1 MEQKEEEGTVLRNF
15 SQAGQDVFVSL
26 TLDRKQ
32 GGLFVDLGAGHPQT
46 YSNTFGL
53 EKFAGWRG
61 ILADIETVEQ
71 LKAERDPR
79 NLFYGNALDPKL
91 MADILT
97 LADANEG
104 TLDYLSLDLEP
115 PESTLAALYGLPL
128 DQMTFAIATVEHDLY
143 RGKQSIKFAIEGI
156 LQGYGYRRVA
166 ENVRMIAKNESG
178 YLLVPVEDWWVHP
191 SLVDVHRASEVAA
204 DVRREQEIRLLEIIE
219 RLNAEEANG

>member
-1 MEQKEEEGTVLRNF
+1 MKEEEGTALRNY
-15 SQAGQDVFVSL
+15 SQAGQDVFVAL
-26 TLDRKQ
+26 VLDRKRD
-32 GGLFVDLGAGHPQT
+32 GLFVDLGAGDPQQ
-46 YSNTFGL
+46 YSNTFAL
-53 EKFAGWRG
+53 EKICGWRG

-79 NLFYGNALDPKL
+79 NLFYGNALDPQL
-91 MADILT
+91 MADIAT
-97 LADANEG
+97 LADSNDG
-104 TLDYLSLDLEP
+104 MIDYLSLDLEP
-115 PESTLAALYGLPL
+115 PESTLAALCGLPL
-128 DQMTFAIATVEHDLY
+128 DEMAFTVATVEHDLY
-143 RGKQSIKFAIEGI
+143 RGKQSIKFAMEGI

-219 RLNAEEANG
+219 RLKAEEA

>member
-26 TLDRKQ
+26 ALDRKQ

-61 ILADIETVEQ
+61 ILADIETLDQ

-91 MADILT
+91 MEDILT

-128 DQMTFAIATVEHDLY
+128 DQMTFAVATVEHDLY
-143 RGKQSIKFAIEGI
+143 RGKQSIKFAMEGI

-166 ENVRMIAKNESG
+166 ENVRMIAKNRKC
-178 YLLVPVEDWWVHP
+178 LLVPVEDWWVHP
-191 SLVDVHRASEVAA
+191 SLVDVHRASEIAA

-219 RLNAEEANG
+219 RLNAEEA

>member
-1 MEQKEEEGTVLRNF
+1 
-15 SQAGQDVFVSL
+15 VFVSL
-26 TLDRKQ
+26 ALDLKQ
-32 GGLFVDLGAGHPQT
+32 RGLFVDLGAGHPQN
-46 YSNTFGL
+46 YSNTFAL

-91 MADILT
+91 MEDILM
-97 LADANEG
+97 LADAPENEG

-191 SLVDVHRASEVAA
+191 SLVDVHRASEIAS

-219 RLNAEEANG
+219 RLNAEEA

>member
-1 MEQKEEEGTVLRNF
+1 MEQEEGTELRNF

-32 GGLFVDLGAGHPQT
+32 SGLFVDLGAGHPQN

-53 EKFAGWRG
+53 EKYAGWRG
-61 ILADIETVEQ
+61 ILADIETLDQ
-71 LKAERDPR
+71 LKAERNPL

-91 MADILT
+91 MEDILT

-143 RGKQSIKFAIEGI
+143 RGKESIKFAIEGI

-166 ENVRMIAKNESG
+166 ENVRMIAKNKKG

-191 SLVDVHRASEVAA
+191 SLVDVHRASEIAA

-219 RLNAEEANG
+219 QLKAEEA